1 VYGEWYDLRSW
12 RKDVC
17 GNGECNKHCRILD
30 YSCQTDFVELWV
42 QNGWWSHTNLE
53 THAVYDQSSLIYLGN
68 LTYPFFTIDPM
79 LTLSNF
85 KK

>member
-1 VYGEWYDLRSW
+1 MYGEWYDLRSW

-17 GNGECNKHCRILD
+17 GNGERNKHCRILD

-42 QNGWWSHTNLE
+42 QHGWWSHTNLE
-53 THAVYDQSSLIYLGN
+53 THAVYVQSSLVYLGN
-68 LTYPFFTIDPM
+68 LIYPFFTIDPI